1 MKILLFFFSIV
12 SPFIILS
19 QGISDLSS
27 EERAYL
33 FHIVKKSPILDNSI
47 GRYFEYTGP
56 DVRLMNKEL
65 NYDSIE
71 SYIINNPSSLF
82 IRKGE
87 IEKSPKGIIA
97 EAANKMALWELNKVL
112 LAARLSENDLEKYK
126 KQYNTFE
133 KLLIEKL
140 PPAALKTE
148 NGEVGLQKKINAVL
162 NPSLSFNDKASML
175 ASFHFLTPT
184 DQLTTIEA
192 MNQAINRYVEQRSF
206 EIFTLIGG
214 QAQVYKNVLIA
225 AGDGSETSGLLNE
238 REKDETGRWNK
249 GLPKAVGLF
258 PYEAKLLEESKRNKT
273 SIESLP
279 MPILD
284 FETVGENRLTQLHF
298 DVWGYNSK
306 KQTTVV
312 IERNG
317 KAYHLFGSAET
328 RFLSPDSSYSS
339 GKTFQAV
346 INELKSTKI
355 DPLWD
360 KIYGKKGFEFQI
372 EQAKKRK
379 DETELKLNKYEKN
392 YSDITR
398 GTITT
403 SNRVPS
409 SVKRNKKK
417 ARKSGGEFY
426 AQPVTKSDKDK
437 RNKKQKELVF
447 LYGEYDRYK
456 RMIAD
461 LEKEKQMSIDLLATY
476 QRRYDNYLAAMG
488 YNWMKYTEKDGLYTF
503 SDSTTFDLYTQ
514 EFTFQADTLKTPF
527 EVRLIAIPDGP
538 LSSNVDE
545 VMLHVNLI
553 DAKPGFDARVQL
565 NLVDQFDSNKWTL
578 EQGLFQE
585 QDSVSVRQFF
595 EALLDKS
602 MEFNI
607 VARGQGV
614 GKWNGNKVVRA
625 SDRTEWQSYPGG
637 TEKERNKAQQDSS
650 FVRLRST
657 AVNVFINRGV
667 ALEINT
673 FTDPVRTNLKAKNPV
688 IQDELNKFKLSGN
701 DYLSAL
707 RTATVLQKIKS
718 ELNVLAAQYMN
729 REEAKIVIDKLN
741 KKIDETK
748 ISCGATSF
756 RWQDLLAQ

>member
-1 MKILLFFFSIV
+1 
-12 SPFIILS
+12 
-19 QGISDLSS
+19 
-27 EERAYL
+27 
-33 FHIVKKSPILDNSI
+33 
-47 GRYFEYTGP
+47 
-56 DVRLMNKEL
+56 
-65 NYDSIE
+65 
-71 SYIINNPSSLF
+71 
-82 IRKGE
+82 
-87 IEKSPKGIIA
+87 
-97 EAANKMALWELNKVL
+97 
-112 LAARLSENDLEKYK
+112 
-126 KQYNTFE
+126 
-133 KLLIEKL
+133 
-140 PPAALKTE
+140 
-148 NGEVGLQKKINAVL
+148 
-162 NPSLSFNDKASML
+162 
-175 ASFHFLTPT
+175 
-184 DQLTTIEA
+184 
-192 MNQAINRYVEQRSF
+192 
-206 EIFTLIGG
+206 
-214 QAQVYKNVLIA
+214 
-225 AGDGSETSGLLNE
+225 
-238 REKDETGRWNK
+238 
-249 GLPKAVGLF
+249 
-258 PYEAKLLEESKRNKT
+258 
-273 SIESLP
+273 
-279 MPILD
+279 
-284 FETVGENRLTQLHF
+284 
-298 DVWGYNSK
+298 
-306 KQTTVV
+306 
-312 IERNG
+312 
-317 KAYHLFGSAET
+317 
-328 RFLSPDSSYSS
+328 
-339 GKTFQAV
+339 
-346 INELKSTKI
+346 
-355 DPLWD
+355 
-360 KIYGKKGFEFQI
+360 
-372 EQAKKRK
+372 
-379 DETELKLNKYEKN
+379 
-392 YSDITR
+392 
-398 GTITT
+398 
-403 SNRVPS
+403 
-409 SVKRNKKK
+409 
-417 ARKSGGEFY
+417 
-426 AQPVTKSDKDK
+426 
-437 RNKKQKELVF
+437 
-447 LYGEYDRYK
+447 
-456 RMIAD
+456 
-461 LEKEKQMSIDLLATY
+461 
-476 QRRYDNYLAAMG
+476 
-488 YNWMKYTEKDGLYTF
+488 
-503 SDSTTFDLYTQ
+503 LYTQ